1 VRDQLQREQTSV
13 AEFHCLM
20 VRADIFDRI
29 GAFDESMLTV
39 LENLDFCLAVARVPP
54 HHRPMKP
61 LINVSMGL
69 CPEVQDAVGSWSLM
83 ELVFDLITFSATS
96 CGSRQ

>member
-1 VRDQLQREQTSV
+1 
-13 AEFHCLM
+13 M

-54 HHRPMKP
+54 HHRLRLPASERHHDRGSKP
-61 LINVSMGL
+61 GV
-69 CPEVQDAVGSWSLM
+69 EVRIIAP
-83 ELVFDLITFSATS
+83 
-96 CGSRQ
+96 

>member
-1 VRDQLQREQTSV
+1 MRDQLQREQTSV

-54 HHRPMKP
+54 HHRPRLP
-61 LINVSMGL
+61 ASERQTIG
-69 CPEVQDAVGSWSLM
+69 AVNPALRAASSPHETL
-83 ELVFDLITFSATS
+83 D
-96 CGSRQ
+96 